1 MKNLE
6 FGFINYIVI
15 LFYLIV
21 VILVGIF
28 FTKKSKTLD
37 DFFLGGRKVSWIA
50 VGMSMF
56 ASVTSATTII
66 AVPALIFYQNTSFL
80 IFGFSSICV
89 APIIIKIFYKKY
101 HHSNVITSYQFI
113 HKRYGSLAKIF
124 TASLYVL
131 FRLAWLGL
139 VIYAPSIAIN
149 LATGIPLIYGIIIIG
164 IFATLYTTVGGLSAV
179 IYTDVIQFI
188 VLLIGSIWILFSL
201 LTSIDGNFLTIVN
214 DGYLAQKFDVFNWRD
229 LSILSIPL
237 VGIHFFFQ
245 LMYDYGTDQIT
256 VQRMMSTGSL
266 KNTKKAIIFNAISD
280 FIIISLLILIG
291 LGLYS
296 FYKTNFL
303 PEIINGDKI
312 LPYYILTQLPIGISG
327 LLIAAIFAAAMSSLD
342 SGLNT
347 LTTVLMNDLKIF
359 KNKSLLNAK
368 KLTIGLGLISIFS
381 AYIMVKSDDL
391 LIENFYNFMSLFC
404 APILSLFLIGV
415 LTKYACFKGW
425 IVGLIFSLIIT
436 IYLKKCAVINVIYLF
451 TSSFLVCTFISLLFS
466 YLLFRKK

>member
-164 IFATLYTTVGGLSAV
+164 IFATLYTTIGGLSAV

-188 VLLIGSIWILFSL
+188 VLLIG
-201 LTSIDGNFLTIVN
+201 
-214 DGYLAQKFDVFNWRD
+214 
-229 LSILSIPL
+229 
-237 VGIHFFFQ
+237 
-245 LMYDYGTDQIT
+245 
-256 VQRMMSTGSL
+256 
-266 KNTKKAIIFNAISD
+266 IF
-280 FIIISLLILIG
+280 G
-291 LGLYS
+291 
-296 FYKTNFL
+296 FYFH
-303 PEIINGDKI
+303 
-312 LPYYILTQLPIGISG
+312 S
-327 LLIAAIFAAAMSSLD
+327 
-342 SGLNT
+342 
-347 LTTVLMNDLKIF
+347 
-359 KNKSLLNAK
+359 
-368 KLTIGLGLISIFS
+368 
-381 AYIMVKSDDL
+381 
-391 LIENFYNFMSLFC
+391 
-404 APILSLFLIGV
+404 
-415 LTKYACFKGW
+415 
-425 IVGLIFSLIIT
+425 
-436 IYLKKCAVINVIYLF
+436 
-451 TSSFLVCTFISLLFS
+451 
-466 YLLFRKK
+466 

>member
-1 MKNLE
+1 M
-6 FGFINYIVI
+6 
-15 LFYLIV
+15 
-21 VILVGIF
+21 
-28 FTKKSKTLD
+28 
-37 DFFLGGRKVSWIA
+37 
-50 VGMSMF
+50 
-56 ASVTSATTII
+56 
-66 AVPALIFYQNTSFL
+66 
-80 IFGFSSICV
+80 
-89 APIIIKIFYKKY
+89 
-101 HHSNVITSYQFI
+101 
-113 HKRYGSLAKIF
+113 
-124 TASLYVL
+124 L

-139 VIYAPSIAIN
+139 VIYAPSIALN

-164 IFATLYTTVGGLSAV
+164 IFATLYTTIGGLSAV

-188 VLLIGSIWILFSL
+188 VLLIGTIWILFSL

-296 FYKTNFL
+296 FYKINFL

-436 IYLKKCAVINVIYLF
+436 IYLKKCAIINVIYLF